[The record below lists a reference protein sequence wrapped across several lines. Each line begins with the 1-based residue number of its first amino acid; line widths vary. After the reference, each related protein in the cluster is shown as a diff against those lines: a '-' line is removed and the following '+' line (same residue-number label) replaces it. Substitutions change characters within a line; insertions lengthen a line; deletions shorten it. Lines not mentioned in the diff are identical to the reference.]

1 MKREK
6 DGANRTKQLCC
17 SMNTSVCHI
26 SISSDRA
33 VVSPQAIIYR
43 HRLRFIKLL
52 LRELFSPRCTAAV
65 VGCHLVKTD
74 RAQESVSGAERGE
87 QLLRSEVDVRAILA
101 NTKMEPKPPPPPPPV
116 KQQEAG
122 RAPKPAASVCS
133 VRRFTQAQRGGVT
146 CRRQVIWR
154 RRSPIAQMETVK
166 REKHQ
171 HLCLRVRPTSG
182 R

>member
-6 DGANRTKQLCC
+6 DGANHTKQLCC
-17 SMNTSVCHI
+17 SMNTLVCHI

-52 LRELFSPRCTAAV
+52 LRELFSPRCTGAV

-87 QLLRSEVDVRAILA
+87 QLLTSEVDVRAILP
-101 NTKMEPKPPPPPPPV
+101 NTTMEPGRRKKPPPPPV
-116 KQQEAG
+116 KQQGAACSETG
-122 RAPKPAASVCS
+122 CERALSQEVHTSPE
-133 VRRFTQAQRGGVT
+133 
-146 CRRQVIWR
+146 R
-154 RRSPIAQMETVK
+154 RRHLFTPGYLAAPIIDGTDGNSKEGKAST
-166 REKHQ
+166 
-171 HLCLRVRPTSG
+171 PG